1 MKPLQS
7 IAMGMVVI
15 ALIAPVGGGF
25 DLLANPLGWVLVL
38 LGVRALP
45 ADLPWRSALLGVAAL
60 AGLVSLPLWVPDVVE
75 ALDDA
80 DEALAWAVNLPQ
92 FGCYALLSF
101 VLAGAAAAAGRAS
114 GRDLVAHPVRRRP
127 GRGRAARP
135 GLRRRPRGLTDTAGV
150 AVAVVPLAMIVL
162 LFVHA
167 GRAWAGADAPDMQG
181 PPAGSPGGGR

>member
-15 ALIAPVGGGF
+15 AIIAPVGGGF

-101 VLAGAAAAAGRAS
+101 VLAGAAAAAGE
-114 GRDLVAHPVRRRP
+114 
-127 GRGRAARP
+127 RAAETWWRTLFVG
-135 GLRRRPRGLTDTAGV
+135 GLVVVGLPVLVFGGDLRGLTDTAGV